1 MRLQKYMADCGVAS
15 RRASEQ
21 LILEGRVQ
29 VNGVTVTELGT
40 KVNEGDTVSFDGQ
53 ILKLPKNRVYIMLY
67 KPDKVMSTASDP
79 EGRTAVLDLV
89 DEKVRLYPVGR
100 LDYHTEGLILLV
112 NDGDAAYH
120 LTHPKFEVE
129 KEYLA
134 VIQGEISREEV
145 LKLQAGVI
153 IDGQKTAPSKVRVTE
168 ITDHTTSLS
177 VIIHEGRNR
186 QVRKMFEAVGH
197 HVIDLKRVSIGNLE
211 LGNLKTGKIRRLNP
225 SEVNALLKLTK

>member
-21 LILEGRVQ
+21 LILEGRVT
-29 VNGVTVTELGT
+29 VNGVTVRELGT
-40 KVNEGDTVSFDGQ
+40 KVEEGDTVQFDGVT
-53 ILKLPKNRVYIMLY
+53 LKPAKKRVYIMLY

-79 EGRTAVLDLV
+79 EGRTTVLDLV

-120 LTHPKFEVE
+120 LTHPKFEIE

-134 VIQGEISREEV
+134 VIQHDISREEV
-145 LKLQAGVI
+145 LKLQSGVI
-153 IDGQKTAPSKVRVTE
+153 IDGEKTAPAKVRVTE

-177 VIIHEGRNR
+177 VIIHEGKNR
-186 QVRKMFEAVGH
+186 QVRRMFEAINKK
-197 HVIDLKRVSIGNLE
+197 VIHLTRVRHGELTLSGLKPGEYRY
-211 LGNLKTGKIRRLNP
+211 
-225 SEVNALLKLTK
+225 LTDEEIKYIENIK

>member
-21 LILEGRVQ
+21 LILEGRVT

-40 KVNEGDTVSFDGQ
+40 KVEEGDKVQFDGVTITPQ
-53 ILKLPKNRVYIMLY
+53 KKKVYIMLY

-79 EGRTAVLDLV
+79 EGRTTVLDLV

-120 LTHPKFEVE
+120 LTHPKFEIE

-153 IDGQKTAPSKVRVTE
+153 IDGEKTAEAKVRVTE

-186 QVRKMFEAVGH
+186 QVRKMFEAINKK
-197 HVIDLKRVSIGNLE
+197 VIHLTRVRHGELMLSGLKPGQWRHLTDKEIEYLE
-211 LGNLKTGKIRRLNP
+211 NIK
-225 SEVNALLKLTK
+225 

>member
-21 LILEGRVQ
+21 LILEGRVT

-40 KVNEGDTVSFDGQ
+40 KVQEGDKVAFDGA
-53 ILKLPKNRVYIMLY
+53 ILKPVKKRVYIMLY
-67 KPDKVMSTASDP
+67 KPDKVMSTVSDP
-79 EGRTAVLDLV
+79 EGRTTVLDLV
-89 DEKVRLYPVGR
+89 DEKTRLYPVGR

-112 NDGDAAYH
+112 NDGDVAYH
-120 LTHPKFEVE
+120 LTHPKFEIE

-134 VIQGEISREEV
+134 IIQGEISREEV

-153 IDGQKTAPSKVRVTE
+153 IDGQKTAPAKVKVTE

-186 QVRKMFEAVGH
+186 QVRKMFEAINKK
-197 HVIDLKRVSIGNLE
+197 VIHLTRFRHGDLVLTGLKPGSWRYLTESEIAYLE
-211 LGNLKTGKIRRLNP
+211 NIK
-225 SEVNALLKLTK
+225 

>member
-79 EGRTAVLDLV
+79 EGRTTVLDLV

-153 IDGQKTAPSKVRVTE
+153 IDGQKTAPSKVRITE

-186 QVRKMFEAVGH
+186 QVRKMFEAVNKK
-197 HVIDLKRVSIGNLE
+197 VIHLTRIRHGELTLSGLKKGQWRYLTENEIEYLE
-211 LGNLKTGKIRRLNP
+211 NIK
-225 SEVNALLKLTK
+225 

>member
-21 LILEGRVQ
+21 LILEGRVT
-29 VNGVTVTELGT
+29 VNGMTVTELGT
-40 KVNEGDTVSFDGQ
+40 KVEEGDKVQFDGVTITPQ
-53 ILKLPKNRVYIMLY
+53 KKKVYIMLY

-79 EGRTAVLDLV
+79 EGRTTVLDLV

-120 LTHPKFEVE
+120 LTHPKFEIE

-145 LKLQAGVI
+145 LKLQAGVV
-153 IDGQKTAPSKVRVTE
+153 IDGEKTAEAKVRVTE

-186 QVRKMFEAVGH
+186 QVRKMFEAINKK
-197 HVIDLKRVSIGNLE
+197 VIHLTRVRHGELMLSGLKPGQWRHLTDKEIEYLE
-211 LGNLKTGKIRRLNP
+211 NIK
-225 SEVNALLKLTK
+225 

>member
-1 MRLQKYMADCGVAS
+1 MAECGVAS

-21 LILEGRVQ
+21 LILEGRVSI
-29 VNGVTVTELGT
+29 NGITVTELGT
-40 KVNEGDTVSFDGQ
+40 KVEEGDVVEFDGAR
-53 ILKLPKNRVYIMLY
+53 IKPAKKRVYIMLY

-79 EGRTAVLDLV
+79 EGRRTVLDLV
-89 DEKVRLYPVGR
+89 QENVRLFPVGR

-120 LTHPKFEVE
+120 LTHPKFEIE

-134 VIQGEISREEV
+134 VIQHDISREDV

-153 IDGQKTAPSKVRVTE
+153 VDGEKTAPAKVRVTE

-177 VIIHEGRNR
+177 VIIHEGKNR
-186 QVRKMFEAVGH
+186 QVRKMFEAINKK
-197 HVIDLKRVSIGNLE
+197 VIHLTRVRHGELTLSGLKPGEYRY
-211 LGNLKTGKIRRLNP
+211 
-225 SEVNALLKLTK
+225 LTDAEINYIENIK

>member
-40 KVNEGDTVSFDGQ
+40 KVNEGDTVIFDGQ

-79 EGRTAVLDLV
+79 EGRTTVLDLV

-186 QVRKMFEAVGH
+186 QVRKMFEAVNKK
-197 HVIDLKRVSIGNLE
+197 VIHLTRIRHGELTLSGLKKGQWRYLTENEIEYLE
-211 LGNLKTGKIRRLNP
+211 NIK
-225 SEVNALLKLTK
+225 

>member
-21 LILEGRVQ
+21 LILEGRVT
-29 VNGVTVTELGT
+29 VNGMTVTELGT
-40 KVNEGDTVSFDGQ
+40 KVEEGDKVQFDGVTITPQ
-53 ILKLPKNRVYIMLY
+53 KKKVYIMLY

-79 EGRTAVLDLV
+79 EGRTTVLDLV

-120 LTHPKFEVE
+120 LTHPKFEIE

-145 LKLQAGVI
+145 LKLQSGVV
-153 IDGQKTAPSKVRVTE
+153 IDGEKTAEAKVRVTE

-186 QVRKMFEAVGH
+186 QVRKMFEAINKK
-197 HVIDLKRVSIGNLE
+197 VIHLTRVRHGELMLSGLKPGQWRHLTDKEIEYLE
-211 LGNLKTGKIRRLNP
+211 NIK
-225 SEVNALLKLTK
+225 